1 MSDELLKELIET
13 INKNNGQI
21 IKTLADIKHLLASN
35 QSDYCE
41 TEEACRIIGVNN
53 FRYLAQLYKNGVLP
67 RYPRGDG
74 FKYKKADCYK
84 VAAALDSQA
93 IVLEPLAKTKK

>member
-13 INKNNGQI
+13 FNKNNGQI
-21 IKTLADIKHLLASN
+21 VKALVDIKHLLSSN

-41 TEEACRIIGVNN
+41 TEEALRIIGLNN
-53 FRYLAQLYKNGVLP
+53 YRYLAQLHKKNMLP

-84 VAAALDSQA
+84 VAAALDNQQ
-93 IVLEPLAKTKK
+93 IVLEPLSKGK

>member
-13 INKNNGQI
+13 LIKKNGQI
-21 IKTLADIKHLLASN
+21 VKILADIKHLLASN

-53 FRYLAQLYKNGVLP
+53 FRYLAQLHKRGVLP
-67 RYPRGDG
+67 RYSRGDG
-74 FKYKKADCYK
+74 FRYKKADCYK
-84 VAAALDSQA
+84 VAAALDSKA
-93 IVLEPLAKTKK
+93 IVLEPLSKSK